1 MKFRWKQF
9 SCFVLAVALLVS
21 AFSQI
26 PVKAGS
32 TVSCKSLCNT
42 ALKATGNSS
51 KLKYMSSSSSDFGA
65 LSYSDRKKVKSIQY
79 VFDTKEVYSL
89 CVMEASNTSDAKA
102 LASVLKNYK
111 KRNCK
116 SDYLSDYSSTEKKVF
131 KNAVYGR
138 KGNYVWYISM
148 SSDKSKNKKGQTAL
162 KKKL

>member
-1 MKFRWKQF
+1 
-9 SCFVLAVALLVS
+9 
-21 AFSQI
+21 
-26 PVKAGS
+26 
-32 TVSCKSLCNT
+32 
-42 ALKATGNSS
+42 
-51 KLKYMSSSSSDFGA
+51 
-65 LSYSDRKKVKSIQY
+65 
-79 VFDTKEVYSL
+79 
-89 CVMEASNTSDAKA
+89 MEASNTSDAKA